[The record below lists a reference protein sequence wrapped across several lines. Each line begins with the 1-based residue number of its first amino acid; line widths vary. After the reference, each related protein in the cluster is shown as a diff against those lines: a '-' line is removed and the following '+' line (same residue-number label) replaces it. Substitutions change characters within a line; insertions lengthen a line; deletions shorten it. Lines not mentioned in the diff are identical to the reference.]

1 MAQYTKA
8 LAPDSLKDK
17 VIVLTGGANGIGA
30 SLVEYAVQTGAYV
43 CFGDVSAQAG
53 EAIAKTVN
61 ANSPSSPPRAV
72 FVQTDVTNYGSVLS
86 LFDRAIQVY
95 GHVDHAV
102 AGAGIVEIG
111 NVFDPALDMQ
121 SIREV
126 STDSCIRRK
135 GYDNEREQAPPTKVL
150 DVNLLGCLYTARIAS
165 VYLRQNRPEP
175 GADRSVILISSVA
188 GFKESP
194 GLFVYQASKHG
205 VIGLMRALRLYL
217 HGPASAHNI
226 RVNCICPW
234 MTTTVMVKGIQEG
247 WAKAG
252 LPMNSPMDVAKIAAA
267 VLGDASLNGT
277 SMYVEGGRAWE
288 IEANL
293 DRLEPSWLGEEPSMS
308 LAKGQAVLGSGMD
321 WTK

>member
-1 MAQYTKA
+1 MAQYTEA
-8 LAPDSLKDK
+8 LTPDSLKDK

-30 SLVEYAVQTGAYV
+30 SLVEYAIQNGAYV
-43 CFGDVSAQAG
+43 CFGDVSTQAG
-53 EAIAKTVN
+53 DEIAKTVN
-61 ANSPSSPPRAV
+61 ANTPSSPPRAI
-72 FVQTDVTNYGSVLS
+72 FVQTDVTSYDSVLG
-86 LFDRAIQVY
+86 LFDKAMEAY
-95 GHVDHAV
+95 GRIDHVV

-111 NVFDPALDMQ
+111 NVFDPALDLR
-121 SIREV
+121 SIREP
-126 STDSCIRRK
+126 
-135 GYDNEREQAPPTKVL
+135 PPTKVL

-165 VYLRQNRPEP
+165 VYLRQNRPES
-175 GADRSVILISSVA
+175 GADRSIILVSSVA

-234 MTTTVMVKGIQEG
+234 MTTTGMVKGIQEG

-252 LPMNSPMDVAKIAAA
+252 LPTNSPMDVAKITAA

-293 DRLEPSWLGEEPSMS
+293 DRLEPAWLGEEPSKS
-308 LAKGQAVLGSGMD
+308 LAKGQEVLGSGMD

>member
-1 MAQYTKA
+1 MAQYTKP
-8 LAPDSLKDK
+8 LSPDSLLDK
-17 VIVLTGGANGIGA
+17 VIVVTGGANGIGA
-30 SLVEYAVQTGAYV
+30 SLVEYAVQNGASV
-43 CFGDVSAQAG
+43 CFGDVSVQAG
-53 EAIAKTVN
+53 EEIARTVN
-61 ANSPSSPPRAV
+61 ANAPSSPPRAI
-72 FVQTDVTNYGSVLS
+72 FVHTDVTKYDSVLG
-86 LFDRAIQVY
+86 LFDRAMEVY
-95 GHVDHAV
+95 GRIDHAV

-121 SIREV
+121 SIREA
-126 STDSCIRRK
+126 SQPS
-135 GYDNEREQAPPTKVL
+135 
-150 DVNLLGCLYTARIAS
+150 LLEISRIAS
-165 VYLRQNRPEP
+165 VYLRQNHPEP
-175 GADRSVILISSVA
+175 EADRSIILISSVA

-247 WAKAG
+247 WVKAG
-252 LPMNSPMDVAKIAAA
+252 LPMNSPMDVARITAA
-267 VLGDASLNGT
+267 VLGDVTINGT

-293 DRLEPSWLGEEPSMS
+293 DRLEPAWLGEEPSKS